1 MLQKI
6 FRIKKDSSSNEKLF
20 DINKFENNLLFDFII
35 PREFLLVARLPK
47 GNLSFFYENLY
58 LKSLK
63 KISEFSRSLVAKKM
77 KKRKTIITRNYL
89 LHPAGSV
96 LIQTGNTKV
105 ICTATVQEGVPP
117 FLLDKNQGWITA
129 EYSMLPGAPDKRFSR
144 ESVRGKLAGR
154 TVEIQRLIGRSLRAV
169 VDMNLFPGYTILI
182 DCDVI
187 QADGGTRT
195 AAITG
200 ACVAL
205 NDAFQKM
212 QNNGLI
218 NKNPLK
224 EWVAAIS
231 VGIVNEKPVLD
242 LDYELD
248 SKADVDMNIVMTESG
263 KFVEIQGTAESNPF
277 SDKEL
282 YTRDLD
288 YRLHRE

>member
-1 MLQKI
+1 
-6 FRIKKDSSSNEKLF
+6 
-20 DINKFENNLLFDFII
+20 
-35 PREFLLVARLPK
+35 
-47 GNLSFFYENLY
+47 
-58 LKSLK
+58 
-63 KISEFSRSLVAKKM
+63 M

-117 FLLDKNQGWITA
+117 FLLDKTQGWITA

-154 TVEIQRLIGRSLRAV
+154 TVEIQRLIGRCLRAV
-169 VDMNLFPGYTILI
+169 VDMHLFAGYTVLI

-195 AAITG
+195 AAVTG

-212 QNNGLI
+212 QKNGLI

-224 EWVAAIS
+224 EFVAAIS
-231 VGIVNEKPVLD
+231 VGIVNGKPVLD
-242 LDYELD
+242 LDYEKD
-248 SKADVDMNIVMTESG
+248 SQADVDMNIVMTESG

-277 SDKEL
+277 SDEELIELIELAKEGIKQL
-282 YTRDLD
+282 INEQKNTDS
-288 YRLHRE
+288 HTE